1 MGLVNDHLFLST
13 TTKDSPNFSNQ
24 TTTFLEKK
32 TNFCLPTRS
41 EFLHYPIPERFE
53 LIARCSAA
61 IILMDYKLLGTSV
74 CSVVRPFHCRNSCNF
89 CRKSGNFDSKFRKI
103 GEKKLR
109 KVQKSGCS
117 KKPWKGCRSSKFLPN
132 SEPIPRSNDPE
143 NEISSQK
150 CGSPRGGGVKFLQK
164 LQKFDF
170 SDF

>member
-1 MGLVNDHLFLST
+1 MNMIVRSSS
-13 TTKDSPNFSNQ
+13 KFSS
-24 TTTFLEKK
+24 LGGDLC
-32 TNFCLPTRS
+32 FC
-41 EFLHYPIPERFE
+41 I
-53 LIARCSAA
+53 IAGSVPR
-61 IILMDYKLLGTSV
+61 LGTSV
-74 CSVVRPFHCRNSCNF
+74 CSVVRPSHCRNSCNF

-117 KKPWKGCRSSKFLPN
+117 KKPRKECESSKILPN
-132 SEPIPRSNDPE
+132 LGKIRRLNDPE